1 MYVTFNSLQHQTYD
15 SEQLNVYI
23 VKKNMH
29 KSQQVIISISPA
41 QFRMSYNLLQEQYF
55 QVKSECRTALQL

>member
-1 MYVTFNSLQHQTYD
+1 MYVALNSLQHQTYD

-29 KSQQVIISISPA
+29 KSQQVLISIEKISPA
-41 QFRMSYNLLQEQYF
+41 QFRITRAVLPGKVRMQDNI
-55 QVKSECRTALQL
+55 TAIA